1 MFQKQ
6 IMEKEKKKSDK
17 TYFWCLNGVL
27 VVKNI
32 FTYNR
37 YSSICANIV
46 RKCLNKN
53 KRVEA
58 EKREIIS
65 NWENGKQ
72 GKSETLTK

>member
-1 MFQKQ
+1 
-6 IMEKEKKKSDK
+6 ME
-17 TYFWCLNGVL
+17 FWWR
-27 VVKNI
+27 NI

-37 YSSICANIV
+37 YSTICANIV

-58 EKREIIS
+58 EKRELVNLKIS